1 MRTQVRRKRRGN
13 GEEEKGRGWPWE
25 GFRGQED
32 QRRTR
37 MSWGRTEVAGQ
48 GEDREFKKCSLFSSA
63 GFGDSFPLPTWEV
76 NTAPHL
82 IRKVV

>member
-1 MRTQVRRKRRGN
+1 
-13 GEEEKGRGWPWE
+13 
-25 GFRGQED
+25 
-32 QRRTR
+32 